1 MVKQVQLYGVM
12 YPVLW
17 FRFPLFSLY
26 GTFSINMLADWKTF
40 QRVFEFT
47 YLLPFILKTLT
58 SNVKSGAVT
67 V

>member
-1 MVKQVQLYGVM
+1 MVKQVQLYGVV

-17 FRFPLFSLY
+17 FHFPLFSLY

-58 SNVKSGAVT
+58 
-67 V
+67 